1 MKVELN
7 TLKNLNFEEGETILL
22 EAGYSATE
30 GYQSDSTIAD
40 YLLDSYF
47 VLSDEDGEELD
58 RKSFV
63 QHLNR
68 NNDPAN
74 DDGSSDFVVKEGWEQ
89 A

>member
-7 TLKNLNFEEGETILL
+7 TLKNLNFKEGGKVLL
-22 EAGYSATE
+22 EAGYSQAETMK
-30 GYQSDSTIAD
+30 SDSTIAD

-47 VLSDEDGEELD
+47 TLSDEDGEELD

-63 QHLNR
+63 QHLNK
-68 NNDPAN
+68 NEDPDN